1 MSDRVQDAIREGKI
15 HAGNISFDKLR
26 EIAGRNH
33 GLKGWGELE
42 RGTKILRTQ
51 DQLNQYLYSYGLMTK
66 NQWQYFLK
74 QVTIPDGRIRI
85 FDYGCGQGLADALLF
100 DNLGLDFVKRVESVV
115 LIEHSEVAL
124 ERAKAILECYLS
136 VSGRPVVSIQ
146 KKLDDLTAE
155 ELASIEAV
163 NNIHI
168 LSNVLDIE
176 SFNHFNLLEKMLKTK
191 GLHCLLAVSHSRS
204 FHGGDVRFRGL
215 QKEIY
220 DEKYASRIKVLKSHI
235 DDKLKY
241 NIKTNLIS
249 WELHV
254 EVLSGSI

>member
-26 EIAGRNH
+26 EIAGEDYGIIVWNQLGRGRN
-33 GLKGWGELE
+33 
-42 RGTKILRTQ
+42 ILCSQ
-51 DQLNQYLYSYGLMTK
+51 EQLNQYLHSYGPMTK
-66 NQWQYFLK
+66 YEWNHFLK
-74 QVTIPDGRIRI
+74 QVTIPDGEVRI

-100 DNLGLDFVKRVESVV
+100 DTLGRDFVKRIESVV
-115 LIEHSEVAL
+115 LIEPSEVAL

-136 VSGRPVVSIQ
+136 VSGQPVVSIQ

-163 NNIHI
+163 NNIHL

-176 SFNHFNLLEKMLKTK
+176 SFKHFDLLEKMLKTK
-191 GLHCLLAVSHSRS
+191 GHHCLLAVSHSRS
-204 FHGGDVRFRGL
+204 FHGGDVRFRVL

-241 NIKTNLIS
+241 KNKTNLIS